1 MPASLSIFGTW
12 VFINF
17 NIWELLNPIK
27 SNRIPLPSC
36 IPSMYSEA
44 FRALSDSC
52 MSEKGFIS
60 IQRKWS
66 MGLGQYMAKEVMREL
81 GNRSK
86 EFYEF
91 IMPAIDIVEDGND
104 LLIIIDL
111 PGFAK
116 KDIKLRI
123 VGDILSIN
131 AKREPEENIGTV
143 YYRQRPSMIEKKVTL
158 PISVSDDEK
167 VVGTAN
173 YVDGVVTLR
182 VPIPMSGNIPVI

>member
-1 MPASLSIFGTW
+1 
-12 VFINF
+12 
-17 NIWELLNPIK
+17 
-27 SNRIPLPSC
+27 
-36 IPSMYSEA
+36 
-44 FRALSDSC
+44 
-52 MSEKGFIS
+52 
-60 IQRKWS
+60 

-123 VGDILSIN
+123 VEDILSIN

-143 YYRQRPSMIEKKVTL
+143 YYRQRPSVIEKKVRL

>member
-1 MPASLSIFGTW
+1 
-12 VFINF
+12 
-17 NIWELLNPIK
+17 
-27 SNRIPLPSC
+27 
-36 IPSMYSEA
+36 MY
-44 FRALSDSC
+44 
-52 MSEKGFIS
+52 
-60 IQRKWS
+60 

-143 YYRQRPSMIEKKVTL
+143 YYRQRPSVIEKNIKL

-182 VPIPMSGNIPVI
+182 VPIPMSGNIIPVI

>member
-1 MPASLSIFGTW
+1 
-12 VFINF
+12 
-17 NIWELLNPIK
+17 
-27 SNRIPLPSC
+27 
-36 IPSMYSEA
+36 
-44 FRALSDSC
+44 
-52 MSEKGFIS
+52 
-60 IQRKWS
+60 

-123 VGDILSIN
+123 VEDILSIN
-131 AKREPEENIGTV
+131 AKREPEENLGTV
-143 YYRQRPSMIEKKVTL
+143 YYRQRPSVIEKKVTL

>member
-1 MPASLSIFGTW
+1 MKHLEHCQIH
-12 VFINF
+12 VFQ
-17 NIWELLNPIK
+17 K
-27 SNRIPLPSC
+27 
-36 IPSMYSEA
+36 
-44 FRALSDSC
+44 
-52 MSEKGFIS
+52 KGFIS

-143 YYRQRPSMIEKKVTL
+143 YYRQRPSVIEKKVTL

>member
-1 MPASLSIFGTW
+1 
-12 VFINF
+12 
-17 NIWELLNPIK
+17 
-27 SNRIPLPSC
+27 
-36 IPSMYSEA
+36 
-44 FRALSDSC
+44 
-52 MSEKGFIS
+52 
-60 IQRKWS
+60 
-66 MGLGQYMAKEVMREL
+66 MGIGQYMAKEVMREL

-143 YYRQRPSMIEKKVTL
+143 YYRQRPSVIEKKITL
-158 PISVSDDEK
+158 PISVGDDEK
-167 VVGTAN
+167 VVGIAT

-182 VPIPMSGNIPVI
+182 VPIPMSGNNIPVL

>member
-1 MPASLSIFGTW
+1 
-12 VFINF
+12 
-17 NIWELLNPIK
+17 
-27 SNRIPLPSC
+27 
-36 IPSMYSEA
+36 
-44 FRALSDSC
+44 
-52 MSEKGFIS
+52 
-60 IQRKWS
+60 

-123 VGDILSIN
+123 VGDTLSIN

-143 YYRQRPSMIEKKVTL
+143 YYRQRPSVIEKNITL

-167 VVGTAN
+167 VVCTAK

>member
-1 MPASLSIFGTW
+1 
-12 VFINF
+12 
-17 NIWELLNPIK
+17 
-27 SNRIPLPSC
+27 
-36 IPSMYSEA
+36 
-44 FRALSDSC
+44 
-52 MSEKGFIS
+52 
-60 IQRKWS
+60 

-91 IMPAIDIVEDGND
+91 IMPPIDIVEDGND

-123 VGDILSIN
+123 VGDVLSIN

-143 YYRQRPSMIEKKVTL
+143 YYRQRPSVIEKKITL

-167 VVGTAN
+167 VVGTAT
-173 YVDGVVTLR
+173 YLDGVVTLR
-182 VPIPMSGNIPVI
+182 VPIPMSGNIPVL

>member
-1 MPASLSIFGTW
+1 
-12 VFINF
+12 
-17 NIWELLNPIK
+17 
-27 SNRIPLPSC
+27 
-36 IPSMYSEA
+36 
-44 FRALSDSC
+44 
-52 MSEKGFIS
+52 
-60 IQRKWS
+60 
-66 MGLGQYMAKEVMREL
+66 MGIGQYMAKEVMREL

-143 YYRQRPSMIEKKVTL
+143 YYRQRPSVIEKKITL

-167 VVGTAN
+167 VVGTAT

-182 VPIPMSGNIPVI
+182 VPIPMSGNNIPVL

>member
-1 MPASLSIFGTW
+1 
-12 VFINF
+12 
-17 NIWELLNPIK
+17 
-27 SNRIPLPSC
+27 
-36 IPSMYSEA
+36 
-44 FRALSDSC
+44 
-52 MSEKGFIS
+52 
-60 IQRKWS
+60 
-66 MGLGQYMAKEVMREL
+66 MAKEVMREL

-143 YYRQRPSMIEKKVTL
+143 YYRQRPSVIEKKITL

-173 YVDGVVTLR
+173 YVDGIVTLR

>member
-1 MPASLSIFGTW
+1 VKHLEHCQIH
-12 VFINF
+12 VYQ
-17 NIWELLNPIK
+17 K
-27 SNRIPLPSC
+27 
-36 IPSMYSEA
+36 
-44 FRALSDSC
+44 
-52 MSEKGFIS
+52 KGFIS

-143 YYRQRPSMIEKKVTL
+143 YYRQRPSVIEKKITL

>member
-1 MPASLSIFGTW
+1 
-12 VFINF
+12 
-17 NIWELLNPIK
+17 
-27 SNRIPLPSC
+27 
-36 IPSMYSEA
+36 
-44 FRALSDSC
+44 
-52 MSEKGFIS
+52 
-60 IQRKWS
+60 
-66 MGLGQYMAKEVMREL
+66 MGLAQYMAKEVMREL

-143 YYRQRPSMIEKKVTL
+143 YYRQRPSVIEKKVRL

>member
-1 MPASLSIFGTW
+1 
-12 VFINF
+12 
-17 NIWELLNPIK
+17 
-27 SNRIPLPSC
+27 
-36 IPSMYSEA
+36 
-44 FRALSDSC
+44 
-52 MSEKGFIS
+52 
-60 IQRKWS
+60 
-66 MGLGQYMAKEVMREL
+66 MGLGQYMAKEAIREL

-86 EFYEF
+86 ELYEF
-91 IMPAIDIVEDGND
+91 LMPAIDIVEDGND
-104 LLIIIDL
+104 LLILIDL

-143 YYRQRPSMIEKKVTL
+143 YYRQRPSVIEKKITL
-158 PISVSDDEK
+158 PISVSDDDDEK

>member
-1 MPASLSIFGTW
+1 
-12 VFINF
+12 
-17 NIWELLNPIK
+17 
-27 SNRIPLPSC
+27 
-36 IPSMYSEA
+36 
-44 FRALSDSC
+44 
-52 MSEKGFIS
+52 
-60 IQRKWS
+60 

-143 YYRQRPSMIEKKVTL
+143 YYRQRPSVIEKNIKL

-182 VPIPMSGNIPVI
+182 VPIPMSGNIIPVI

>member
-1 MPASLSIFGTW
+1 
-12 VFINF
+12 
-17 NIWELLNPIK
+17 
-27 SNRIPLPSC
+27 
-36 IPSMYSEA
+36 
-44 FRALSDSC
+44 
-52 MSEKGFIS
+52 
-60 IQRKWS
+60 

-143 YYRQRPSMIEKKVTL
+143 YYRQRPSMIEKKVRL
-158 PISVSDDEK
+158 PISLSDDEK

>member
-1 MPASLSIFGTW
+1 
-12 VFINF
+12 
-17 NIWELLNPIK
+17 
-27 SNRIPLPSC
+27 
-36 IPSMYSEA
+36 
-44 FRALSDSC
+44 
-52 MSEKGFIS
+52 
-60 IQRKWS
+60 
-66 MGLGQYMAKEVMREL
+66 MGIGQYMAKEVMREL

-111 PGFAK
+111 AGFAK

-123 VGDILSIN
+123 VGDVLSIN

-143 YYRQRPSMIEKKVTL
+143 YYRQRPSVIEKKITL

-167 VVGTAN
+167 VVGTAT
-173 YVDGVVTLR
+173 YLDGVVTLR
-182 VPIPMSGNIPVI
+182 VPIPMSGNIPVL